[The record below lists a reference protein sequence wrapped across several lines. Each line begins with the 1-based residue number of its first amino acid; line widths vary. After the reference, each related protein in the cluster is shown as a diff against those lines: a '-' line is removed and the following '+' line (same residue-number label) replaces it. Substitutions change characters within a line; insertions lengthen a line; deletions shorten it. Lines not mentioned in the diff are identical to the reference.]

1 MGLFAA
7 LVIIAVWFVPVDEG
21 RLRQVPLSI
30 PLSFEANRGQT
41 DPSVR
46 FLLRGRG
53 STLFLTP
60 SEAVLV
66 LKKPSAVS
74 NQRAVSSGRM
84 TPSFSSPSQGEGRG
98 GGTVLRMRLV
108 NAKASP
114 IVEGLEELPGKS
126 HYFIGNDPR
135 RWRTNVPHYA
145 RVAYREVYPGIDLVY
160 HEARGRLEYDFV
172 LVPHADASAITLAF
186 TGADR
191 LYLDGQGDAVIETGI
206 GEVRLKKPFV
216 YQEKDGSKTEVEG
229 QFLVKGRDQLAFH
242 VGDYDADRPL
252 IIDPTLSYS
261 TYLGGSGVDDGAG
274 IAVDAA
280 GNAYVTGSTGSA
292 DFPTACTPPACP
304 AFDATFNPLPDAFVT
319 KLNATGSALVY
330 STYLGGNGVD
340 DGNSIAVDAT
350 GNVYVTGSTGS
361 SDFTAGC
368 TPPCTAFAPTLS
380 TAPDAFVTKLNATG
394 SALVYSTYLGGDGN
408 DSGSGIAV
416 DTAGNAYVI
425 GSTLSTNFTSSCTA
439 PCTVLDPTRG
449 GPQDAFI
456 AKLNSTGTALV
467 YSTYL
472 GGSAEESGTGIA
484 VDTGF
489 NAYVTGDTLSGDFPT
504 FPTAPCTAFDCA
516 LDGPRDAFV
525 TKLNS
530 AGSTLIYSTYLG
542 GNDADFGNALAID
555 TAGNAYVTGSTA
567 STNFPTTAGV
577 FQTSPSSLGNA
588 FVTKLN
594 PTGTAPLVFSTYLG
608 GSGSERGNSI
618 VVDGSGNAYVT
629 GTTDSPAG
637 TNFPATTDAFQ
648 TVLGGATDAFV
659 TKVNP
664 TGSALVYSSYLG
676 GVGAELGNGLAI
688 DTASNA
694 YVTGSTGSTN
704 FPTVCTTSCTA
715 FDTSLGG
722 SGDAFI
728 AKFVQSFTLTVT
740 EAGTGSGTVTSSPGG
755 INCGGDCTESYISGT
770 VVTLTAAPVA
780 NSELADWGVSGC
792 LVTAPCQVT
801 VTADTTIT
809 VTFNLLPGAQPILT
823 VTKTGTG
830 SGTVTSSP
838 AGINCGVDC
847 SEPYPSGQVVMLTA
861 MVAAGSNF
869 AGWSGGGCT
878 GTGSCMVTLTAN
890 TTVTATFQVPSSGG
904 GGCFIATAAFG
915 SPLAAEVQVL
925 RDFRDHYLVTHA
937 AGRFIVRAY
946 YRISPSV
953 ARVIARS
960 ETLRAATRTALRPLV
975 WGASLANASPSFL
988 LVLIG
993 SYVLAGSIT
1002 SVYLLAV
1009 MWRARQGRREEHGDG

>member
-1 MGLFAA
+1 MELFAA
-7 LVIIAVWFVPVDEG
+7 LVIVAVWFVPVDEG

-46 FLLRGRG
+46 FLSRGRG
-53 STLFLTP
+53 YTLFLTP
-60 SEAVLV
+60 GEAVLV

-84 TPSFSSPSQGEGRG
+84 TPSISSPSQGEGRG
-98 GGTVLRMRLV
+98 GGAVLRMRLV

-126 HYFIGNDPR
+126 HYFIGNDPAK
-135 RWRTNVPHYA
+135 WQTHVPHYA
-145 RVAYREVYPGIDLVY
+145 RVAYRSLYPGIDLVY

-172 LVPHADASAITLAF
+172 LAPHVDASAITVAF
-186 TGADR
+186 DGVDQ
-191 LYLDGQGDAVIETGI
+191 LSLDGRGDAVLETGI

-216 YQEKDGSKTEVEG
+216 YQEKDGSKIG
-229 QFLVKGRDQLAFH
+229 RYLIKGRNQLAFR
-242 VGDYDADRPL
+242 VGDYDVGRPL

-261 TYLGGSGVDDGAG
+261 TYLGGSGVDDG
-274 IAVDAA
+274 
-280 GNAYVTGSTGSA
+280 S
-292 DFPTACTPPACP
+292 
-304 AFDATFNPLPDAFVT
+304 
-319 KLNATGSALVY
+319 
-330 STYLGGNGVD
+330 
-340 DGNSIAVDAT
+340 SIALDAT
-350 GNVYVTGSTGS
+350 GNVYVTGGTGS
-361 SDFTAGC
+361 TDFPTAC
-368 TPPCTAFAPTLS
+368 TPPPPACTAFAPTSNPL
-380 TAPDAFVTKLNATG
+380 PDAYVTKLNATG
-394 SALVYSTYLGGDGN
+394 SALVYSTYLGGDGVDDGNSIAVDATENVYVTGSTGSTNFPTGCTPSCTAFDTTLSTARDAFVTKLDATGSALVYSNYLGGDGN
-408 DSGSGIAV
+408 DSGNGIAV

-425 GSTLSTNFTSSCTA
+425 GSTLSANFTAPCTA
-439 PCTVLDPTRG
+439 PCIVLDPTRG
-449 GPQDAFI
+449 GSQDAFVTTV
-456 AKLNSTGTALV
+456 NPTGNALV

-472 GGSAEESGTGIA
+472 GGTAEESGTGIA
-484 VDTGF
+484 VDAAG

-530 AGSTLIYSTYLG
+530 AGSALVYSTYLG
-542 GNDADFGNALAID
+542 GDDADFGNALAID
-555 TAGNAYVTGSTA
+555 TVAPPDGPNAYVTGSTA

-637 TNFPATTDAFQ
+637 TNFPAATGAFQ
-648 TVLGGATDAFV
+648 TALGGSTDAFV
-659 TKVNP
+659 TKLNP

-676 GVGAELGNGLAI
+676 GVGPELGNGLAI
-688 DTASNA
+688 DTAADPNA

-704 FPTVCTTSCTA
+704 FPTACTSSCTA
-715 FDTSLGG
+715 FNTSLGG
-722 SGDAFI
+722 SGDAF
-728 AKFVQSFTLTVT
+728 VT
-740 EAGTGSGTVTSSPGG
+740 KVAPTSSGSGGGGSTGSGS
-755 INCGGDCTESYISGT
+755 
-770 VVTLTAAPVA
+770 
-780 NSELADWGVSGC
+780 
-792 LVTAPCQVT
+792 
-801 VTADTTIT
+801 
-809 VTFNLLPGAQPILT
+809 
-823 VTKTGTG
+823 
-830 SGTVTSSP
+830 
-838 AGINCGVDC
+838 
-847 SEPYPSGQVVMLTA
+847 
-861 MVAAGSNF
+861 
-869 AGWSGGGCT
+869 
-878 GTGSCMVTLTAN
+878 
-890 TTVTATFQVPSSGG
+890 
-904 GGCFIATAAFG
+904 GCFIATAAYG
-915 SPLAAEVQVL
+915 SPLAAEVQAL
-925 RDFRDHYLVTHA
+925 RVFRDRYLLTHT
-937 AGRFIVRAY
+937 AGRVFVGAY
-946 YRISPSV
+946 YRLSPSV

-1002 SVYLLAV
+1002 SVYLLVV
-1009 MWRARQGRREEHGDG
+1009 MWRERQGRREEHGDG